1 MARNIIGPSGG
12 AKATNTVSNRN
23 LFGSLIPKPPANGGK
38 GPVSPTSKAWAP
50 NAPVSSDPKPA
61 APARPAPKSGGGGG
75 SFGGGGGGGGNFSA
89 FSAASAPAPAAPS
102 EEDYLAGDA
111 TYQAT
116 IAALARQLSSFNTDI
131 DSQLSTRKIDY
142 DNALQQLGWRD
153 GGNWNFED
161 QLTAAG
167 RGYQSLLND
176 FASRGMIQSQAFG
189 DAQSDL
195 TRTLNKQYEGMN
207 TANTQFADDMTRQKT
222 KAADENTAASQSA
235 RAEAILRRAA
245 QYGFGV

>member
-1 MARNIIGPSGG
+1 MAIQNDGG
-12 AKATNTVSNRN
+12 GGSYRGKNNTVSNRN
-23 LFGSLIPKPPANGGK
+23 LFGALAPKTPPSPAWHPPLAQ
-38 GPVSPTSKAWAP
+38 GPYTQPK
-50 NAPVSSDPKPA
+50 KPA
-61 APARPAPKSGGGGG
+61 APAKPAPKGGGGG
-75 SFGGGGGGGGNFSA
+75 SRSYSGGGSGGGGTFDTFSA
-89 FSAASAPAPAAPS
+89 MSAPAPTAPS

-116 IAALARQLSSFNTDI
+116 IAALARQLASFNTDI

-161 QLTAAG
+161 QMTAAG

-189 DAQSDL
+189 DAQNDL

-207 TANTQFADDMTRQKT
+207 TANTQFIDDMTRQKT
-222 KAADENTAASQSA
+222 KASDENTAATQSA